1 MKSKILILTMTLI
14 GLFSYSQSRKPIQYR
29 DPVPLDISNLGNA
42 SSTLQQRYNYNTQR
56 VQQEIDAIVRQVNK
70 LDITEKQKQDI
81 LELFQKNGIASLN
94 AQRLNYSS
102 DAQTNQ
108 AINYLYN
115 SVNSIIKIV
124 TE

>member
-1 MKSKILILTMTLI
+1 MFIKF
-14 GLFSYSQSRKPIQYR
+14 GLSRKPIQYR

-108 AINYLYN
+108 AIKYLYD
-115 SVNSIIKIV
+115 SVNSIIRIV

>member
-14 GLFSYSQSRKPIQYR
+14 GLFSYSQSRKPYQYR

-108 AINYLYN
+108 AIKYLYD

>member
-1 MKSKILILTMTLI
+1 MKSKILILTMSLI
-14 GLFSYSQSRKPIQYR
+14 SLFSYSQSRKPIQYR
-29 DPVPLDISNLGNA
+29 DPIPLDISNLGNA

-56 VQQEIDAIVRQVNK
+56 VQQEIDAIVRQINK

-108 AINYLYN
+108 AIKYLYD
-115 SVNSIIKIV
+115 SVNSIIRIV